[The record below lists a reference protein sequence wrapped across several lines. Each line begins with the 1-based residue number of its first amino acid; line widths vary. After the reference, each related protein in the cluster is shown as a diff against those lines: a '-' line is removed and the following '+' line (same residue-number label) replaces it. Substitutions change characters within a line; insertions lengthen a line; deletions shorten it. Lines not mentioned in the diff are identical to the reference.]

1 MNKFRP
7 PSYRIFEQER
17 ARECQTVCRSVY
29 SKLIAEAVA
38 LGWREQEVALELADA
53 ADDYVFYLSP
63 KPGLPRAA
71 ANVNNS
77 PLR

>member
-1 MNKFRP
+1 MTKFRP

-17 ARECQTVCRSVY
+17 ARECQTVCRSAY

-38 LGWREQEVALELADA
+38 LGWREQEIALELADA
-53 ADDYVFYLSP
+53 ADDYVFYLGA
-63 KPGLPRAA
+63 KPRQSIVA
-71 ANVNNS
+71 ANANKL